1 MGFLDL
7 SREQVLT
14 YSPKRGGERLRVGF
28 LLVLVL
34 AFVLGCATLKA
45 GREEGKTERPTHVYA
60 DFTDIAI
67 PKWLKLDKKRS
78 LVFESG
84 AHRNG
89 YLLYKGRVEPSSLAE
104 YFKTVLTGSGW
115 TLLNNFKY
123 GNYVLNFSKEG
134 RSCIILIE
142 EGLLDTK
149 VHIWVG
155 PIEGPLPPR

>member
-1 MGFLDL
+1 MRKGVFLTL
-7 SREQVLT
+7 A
-14 YSPKRGGERLRVGF
+14 
-28 LLVLVL
+28 LVL
-34 AFVLGCATLKA
+34 VLGCATFKG
-45 GREEGKTERPTHVYA
+45 GREEAKTEQPTYA
-60 DFTDIAI
+60 YTDFSDIAI

-89 YLLYKGRVEPSSLAE
+89 YLLYKGRVEPTSLAE
-104 YFKTVLTGSGW
+104 YFKTTLTGSGW
-115 TLLNNFKY
+115 VLLNNFKY

-142 EGLLDTK
+142 EGLLNTK

-155 PIEGPLPPR
+155 PIEGTLPSR

>member
-1 MGFLDL
+1 MRL
-7 SREQVLT
+7 SVL
-14 YSPKRGGERLRVGF
+14 VA
-28 LLVLVL
+28 LVLV
-34 AFVLGCATLKA
+34 FSLGCATLKG
-45 GREEGKTERPTHVYA
+45 GREEGKTEQPTYAYA

-78 LVFESG
+78 MVFESG
-84 AHRNG
+84 THRNG

-104 YFKTVLTGSGW
+104 YFKTTLTGSGW

-142 EGLLDTK
+142 EGLLNTK

-155 PIEGPLPPR
+155 PIEGPLPSR